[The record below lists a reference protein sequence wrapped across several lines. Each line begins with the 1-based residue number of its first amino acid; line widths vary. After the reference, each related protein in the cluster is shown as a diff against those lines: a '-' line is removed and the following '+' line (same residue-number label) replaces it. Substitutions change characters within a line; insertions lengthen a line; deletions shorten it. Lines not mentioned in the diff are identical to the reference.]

1 MANSRPRGSS
11 LFSGMV
17 LIFVGAL
24 LLLHNYRGLDI
35 RTVLGHWWPL
45 ILIVWGAVK
54 LYERTA
60 ASRSGDPGSAR
71 ITAGEVF
78 LVLGLLALM
87 GIVVGGEII
96 NGKLRGRDIGVDWGE
111 KHDYDLDVAPK
122 PVPADARITIRN
134 THGDISVHSSD
145 DSEIR
150 VSGKKYAQSW
160 SEKDADHLAAP
171 VTFEVVQNG
180 DGYEIH
186 PSGANS
192 SDSRVSFDLD
202 VTVPKKASLTV
213 RNERGDVTVADLAKP
228 VTINTTNGDVE
239 VRDITGDVTIDTR
252 KGDVKVSDTKGNVKL
267 SGHGGEVNV
276 SGVSGGLTLDGEFY
290 GPIRADKVA
299 KGVRFISQRTDL
311 TLAQLT
317 GHMEAGSGNLE
328 IADAPGNLTLRT
340 NSYNVSIENASGK
353 VKVDNRNGD
362 VDVRFSAPP
371 KEDIEINNASASIT
385 LSLPE
390 SSSFD
395 MLANCHSGDINNE
408 FHADSLKQTST
419 ESGDSHLEG
428 KYGSG
433 RGPKITLK
441 TSYGSISL
449 HKTSSDMP
457 EPLPKPAPAP
467 SVKPAPPAPPRVK
480 APAAPKPEEN

>member
-11 LFSGMV
+11 LFSGMI
-17 LIFVGAL
+17 LIFVGLL

-35 RTVLGHWWPL
+35 RMVLGHWWPL
-45 ILIVWGAVK
+45 LLIVWGAVK

-60 ASRSGDPGSAR
+60 ASRAGDPGSAR
-71 ITAGEVF
+71 ITSGEIF
-78 LVLGLLALM
+78 LVFGLLFLM
-87 GIVVGGEII
+87 GMVVAVDYGKQHIPGDIWDGG
-96 NGKLRGRDIGVDWGE
+96 IGDKRE
-111 KHDYDLDVAPK
+111 FDLDVPPK
-122 PVPADARITIRN
+122 TVPGDARITIRN
-134 THGDISVHSSD
+134 AHGDISVHASD
-145 DSEIR
+145 DSQIR
-150 VSGKKYAQSW
+150 VSGKKFAHSW
-160 SEKDADHLAAP
+160 SEKDAEHLAGP
-171 VTFEVVQNG
+171 VTYEIVQNG

-192 SDSRVSFDLD
+192 GDSRISFDLD
-202 VTVPKKASLTV
+202 VSVPKKSSLTI
-213 RNERGDVTVADLAKP
+213 RNERGGVTVADIAKP

-239 VRDITGDVTIDTR
+239 VRDIAGDVNIDTR

-276 SGVSGGLTLDGEFY
+276 SSVSGGLTLDGEFY

-317 GHMEAGSGNLE
+317 GHLEAGSGNLE
-328 IADAPGNLTLRT
+328 IADAPGNLMLRT
-340 NSYNVSIENASGK
+340 NSYNVTIENASGK

-362 VDVRFSAPP
+362 VDVRFSTPP
-371 KEDIEINNASASIT
+371 REDIEINNASASIT
-385 LSLPE
+385 LTLPD
-390 SSSFD
+390 SSSFEI
-395 MLANCHSGDINNE
+395 LANCHSGDTNNE

-428 KYGSG
+428 KYGNG

-449 HKTSSDMP
+449 HKNSSDMP
-457 EPLPKPAPAP
+457 APEAPAP
-467 SVKPAPPAPPRVK
+467 PAKPTPPAPPRAK
-480 APAAPKPEEN
+480 APAAPKAEEN

>member
-1 MANSRPRGSS
+1 MI
-11 LFSGMV
+11 
-17 LIFVGAL
+17 LIFVGLL

-60 ASRSGDPGSAR
+60 ANRSGDPGSAR

-87 GIVVGGEII
+87 GIVVGGEILHEKFP
-96 NGKLRGRDIGVDWGE
+96 GEMPVEWGD
-111 KHDYDLDVAPK
+111 KYDYDLDVAPK
-122 PVPADARITIRN
+122 TVPADARIAIRN
-134 THGDISVHSSD
+134 AHGDISVHASD
-145 DSEIR
+145 DSQIR
-150 VSGKKYAQSW
+150 VSGKKFAHSW
-160 SEKDADHLAAP
+160 SEKDAEHLANP
-171 VTFEVVQNG
+171 VTFEIVQNG

-202 VTVPKKASLTV
+202 VEVPKKASLTV
-213 RNERGDVTVADLAKP
+213 RNERGDVTVADLAKA
-228 VTINTTNGDVE
+228 VTIDTTNGDVE
-239 VRDITGDVTIDTR
+239 VRDITGDVSIDTR

-267 SGHGGEVNV
+267 SGDGGEVNV
-276 SGVSGGLTLDGEFY
+276 SGVSGGLTLNGEFY
-290 GPIRADKVA
+290 GPIRVDKVA

-353 VKVDNRNGD
+353 LKVDNRNGD
-362 VDVRFSAPP
+362 VDVRFSNAP

-385 LSLPE
+385 LTLPDTA
-390 SSSFD
+390 SFD
-395 MLANCHSGDINNE
+395 ILANCHSGDISSE
-408 FHADSLKQTST
+408 FHGDSLKQTST

-449 HKTSSDMP
+449 HKNSSDMP
-457 EPLPKPAPAP
+457 TPEA
-467 SVKPAPPAPPRVK
+467 PAPPAPPKAK
-480 APAAPKPEEN
+480 APATPKAEEN